1 MKRGTRPRSRKPTPA
16 RSAPSPVAEAPPVSC
31 EVEVAPGLEE
41 FARAELAQR
50 FGDRAIPGASPK
62 PGNVPFTYSGEL
74 SELLGLRVAGSVY
87 LVRRFPIPRPLA
99 LLGDQHLRALL
110 RLVDGVLSLHP
121 PGAFRTFRISAAGEG
136 SRVFERLRS
145 ELAARTRLAPS
156 TEAGDLLLRVRRP
169 PDGEG
174 FEVSVRLSPRP
185 LSARSWRV
193 CDMPGALNASVA
205 RALVGLT
212 RPRAE
217 DVYLNLVCGS
227 GTLLV
232 ERLDAAPARAAIG
245 ADTDP
250 RALECARA
258 NLEAAGHPRVA
269 RLEPWD
275 AGDLPLPDASVTAL
289 CGDLPFGHL
298 VGSHHSNVELYPRV
312 LAEAA
317 RVAAPG
323 ARLVLLTSEAR
334 LFERALASHQ
344 GRWGLGREIR
354 FSLDTTRLRAYA
366 LIREP
371 SGGG

>member
-1 MKRGTRPRSRKPTPA
+1 MRRGRGPGRGKPPTARP
-16 RSAPSPVAEAPPVSC
+16 APSLAAEVSPVSC

-41 FARAELAQR
+41 FARAELARR
-50 FGDRAIPGASPK
+50 FGDRGAPGASHK

-74 SELLGLRVAGSVY
+74 SELLGLRVAGSAY

-110 RLVDGVLSLHP
+110 GLVEGVLSLHP
-121 PGAFRTFRISAAGEG
+121 PGSFRTFRISAAGEG

-145 ELAARTRLAPS
+145 ELAARTRLTPS
-156 TEAGDLLLRVRRP
+156 MDAGDLLLRVRRP
-169 PDGEG
+169 PEGEG

-185 LSARSWRV
+185 LSARPWRV

-205 RALVGLT
+205 RALVEMT
-212 RPRAE
+212 RPSAA
-217 DVYLNLVCGS
+217 DIYLNLACGS

-250 RALECARA
+250 EALECARA
-258 NLEAAGHPRVA
+258 NLEAAGRLRQA
-269 RLEPWD
+269 RLESWD
-275 AGDLPLPDASVTAL
+275 AGALPLPDASVTAL

-298 VGSHHSNVELYPRV
+298 VGSHRSNVELYPRV

-323 ARLVLLTSEAR
+323 ARLVLLTSETR

-344 GRWGLGREIR
+344 GRWALGREVR